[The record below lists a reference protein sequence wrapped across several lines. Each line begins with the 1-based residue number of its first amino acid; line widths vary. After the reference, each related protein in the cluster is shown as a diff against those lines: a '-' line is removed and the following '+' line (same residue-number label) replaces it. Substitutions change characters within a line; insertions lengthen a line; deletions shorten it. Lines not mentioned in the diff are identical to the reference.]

1 MDTRQNRILTL
12 LSSGRDKRIRVSE
25 LAELLEVSQ
34 VTVRKDL
41 EELAKTGIVIREHG
55 YAILS
60 DTSEVY
66 ARLAL
71 RHELKRKIAL
81 RAAELVEDGET
92 IMLETGSCCAILA
105 EELTRTKKDLT
116 IITNC
121 AFTADYIRN
130 IGSSQIV
137 LLGGIYQREAQTMVG
152 PLVGECASNFFVK
165 RLFIGCEGFADNF
178 GVTGSDQLRVQAV
191 KDMARQAEEIIVLAD
206 HSKFERHGIVP
217 INLGDRKPL
226 IISDSGLSESKQ
238 VLIKANGYQLLIV

>member
-1 MDTRQNRILTL
+1 MDKRKNQILSI
-12 LSSGRDKRIRVSE
+12 LSSSKDKRIEVSRLSE
-25 LAELLEVSQ
+25 ILGVSQ

-41 EELAKTGIVIREHG
+41 EELAKTGIVVREHG

-71 RHELKRKIAL
+71 RHEIKRKIAL
-81 RAAELVEDGET
+81 KAAELVEDGET
-92 IMLETGSCCAILA
+92 LMLETGSCCAILA

-130 IGSSQIV
+130 ITTFQII

-178 GVTGSDQLRVQAV
+178 GITGSDQMRAQAV
-191 KDMARQAEEIIVLAD
+191 KDMAKQAEEIIVLAD

-226 IISDSGLSESKQ
+226 IISDSGLPEEKQ
-238 VLIKANGYQLLIV
+238 ELIRANGYKLLIV